1 MIVSQLMWPPPR
13 RRDKEE
19 GASVQVHVNLLVL
32 GGQLGQCCELCV
44 GGSTFFF
51 LQECGGREPSSPLH
65 PPWMVLGGGGFAWTT
80 CLDSLPDSV
89 EGSRARMESE

>member
-51 LQECGGREPSSPLH
+51 FRSVGVGSPFLPSTLPGWFLVGVGLH
-65 PPWMVLGGGGFAWTT
+65 GPHA
-80 CLDSLPDSV
+80 
-89 EGSRARMESE
+89 

>member
-32 GGQLGQCCELCV
+32 GGQLG
-44 GGSTFFF
+44 T
-51 LQECGGREPSSPLH
+51 
-65 PPWMVLGGGGFAWTT
+65 VL
-80 CLDSLPDSV
+80 
-89 EGSRARMESE
+89 